1 MYFDRKCKITFICHG
16 ATIYSEENRFSDND
30 NHPQLN
36 ENGVEEVEKICE
48 YLKQRGVKNDK
59 IYTSTATRCI
69 QTAKY
74 VSKVYKKDFEIIE
87 LKPRKCGAFSGLT
100 FEQIETKQPELLQ
113 RLIKEPDKRTPDEDA
128 ESVSEFI
135 ERVGKK
141 IDEIVENNQGNRVII
156 VTHQDVIKAAI
167 CDALNIPHS
176 SLQHIYIKTGSAT
189 QISYF
194 ESWKSLIYS
203 DYTPL

>member
-16 ATIYSEENRFSDND
+16 ATIYSEENRFSDKD
-30 NHPQLN
+30 NYPPLN

-48 YLKQRGVKNDK
+48 Y
-59 IYTSTATRCI
+59 TSTAARCV

-74 VSKVYKKDFEIIE
+74 VSKVYKKLFEYIE
-87 LKPRKCGAFSGLT
+87 LPPRNCGSFSGMA
-100 FEQIETKQPELLQ
+100 FEQVEVKTPDLLQ
-113 RLIKEPDKRTPDEDA
+113 RLIYEPDKSTPDDA
-128 ESVSEFI
+128 ESITDFINRVSAKIDKIVSE
-135 ERVGKK
+135 
-141 IDEIVENNQGNRVII
+141 NTGNRVII
-156 VTHQDVIKAAI
+156 VTHPDVIKAAI
-167 CDALNIPHS
+167 CDALDIPHS
-176 SLQHIYIKTGSAT
+176 SFQHIYIKTGSAT